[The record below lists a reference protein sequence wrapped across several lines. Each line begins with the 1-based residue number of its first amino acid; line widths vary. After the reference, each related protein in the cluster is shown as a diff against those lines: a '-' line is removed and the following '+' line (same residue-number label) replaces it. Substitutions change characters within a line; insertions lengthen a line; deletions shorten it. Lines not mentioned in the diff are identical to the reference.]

1 MLYCS
6 QYFVYANSFR
16 LQNESKE
23 NSFITPF
30 HREEIEFNEK
40 KETCLSGRVPDS
52 TLNGYSMLPPFNKKT
67 VRK

>member
-40 KETCLSGRVPDS
+40 IRNMFKWKSPRFHS
-52 TLNGYSMLPPFNKKT
+52 
-67 VRK
+67 